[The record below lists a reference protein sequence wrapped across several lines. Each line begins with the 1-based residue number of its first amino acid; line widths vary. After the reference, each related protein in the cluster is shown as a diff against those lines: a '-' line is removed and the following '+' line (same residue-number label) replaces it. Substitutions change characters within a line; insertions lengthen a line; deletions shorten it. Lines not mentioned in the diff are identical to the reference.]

1 MSNINRNSTNNDLR
15 LELQDLFGQLKDG
28 KIEPALVKEL
38 NNTAGK
44 IMSSVKIQ
52 LQYAELRKETPDIDF
67 LK

>member
-1 MSNINRNSTNNDLR
+1 MSNINRKSTNTDLR
-15 LELQDLFGQLKDG
+15 LELQDLFGQLKAG